1 MKTEIHPTYQRCTVT
16 CGSCGATFETG
27 STLPEI
33 RLELCSK
40 CHPFFTGQQRIVDS
54 GGRVEQFKRRYGIK

>member
-1 MKTEIHPTYQRCTVT
+1 MKTEIHPTYQHCTVT
-16 CGSCGATFETG
+16 CGSCGTTFETG

>member
-1 MKTEIHPTYQRCTVT
+1 MKTEIHPTYQACTVT
-16 CGSCGATFETG
+16 CGSCGTTFETG

>member
-1 MKTEIHPTYQRCTVT
+1 MKTEIHPTYQPCTVT
-16 CGSCGATFETG
+16 CGSCGTTFETG

>member
-1 MKTEIHPTYQRCTVT
+1 MKTAIHPTYQPCIVT
-16 CGSCGATFETG
+16 CGSCGTTFVTG
-27 STLPEI
+27 STMPEI

-54 GGRVEQFKRRYGIK
+54 GGRVEQFKRRYGIR

>member
-1 MKTEIHPTYQRCTVT
+1 MKTEIHPTYQSCTVT
-16 CGSCGATFETG
+16 CGSCGTPFETG

>member
-1 MKTEIHPTYQRCTVT
+1 MKTEIHPNYQSCTVT
-16 CGSCGATFETG
+16 CGSCGTTFQTG

-54 GGRVEQFKRRYGIK
+54 GGRVEQFKRRYGIR